1 MNQPATCDYRFSPAS
16 FSRCVFWPHATS
28 LPFPEQGLDVG
39 AAHPPPRGLL
49 ADQRE
54 QLVGEV
60 CAVVEQPS
68 AVARVR
74 TLQGTQ
80 IGQDGVGAMAVPEG
94 VLDQPLDEEGC

>member
-1 MNQPATCDYRFSPAS
+1 LRLLAPRNVLA
-16 FSRCVFWPHATS
+16 
-28 LPFPEQGLDVG
+28 LPEQGLDVG

-80 IGQDGVGAMAVPEG
+80 VGQDGVGAMAVPEG